1 MEDLPESE
9 DLPNSETELIAATK
23 RLIALMT
30 DNPKFAN
37 APVSVDELR
46 RQLDAFIKARNAE
59 DVAHVAAIQAKA
71 AADKARNAL
80 LEAER
85 KQAKVGGGSSA
96 PPILWN

>member
-1 MEDLPESE
+1 MEDLPDSE
-9 DLPNSETELIAATK
+9 DLPKNETELIAATK

-59 DVAHVAAIQAKA
+59 DVAGSRCGDTGQSGRRQSSERAA
-71 AADKARNAL
+71 
-80 LEAER
+80 
-85 KQAKVGGGSSA
+85 
-96 PPILWN
+96 

>member
-1 MEDLPESE
+1 MEGLPNSE
-9 DLPNSETELIAATK
+9 DLPKSETELIAVAK

-59 DVAHVAAIQAKA
+59 AVAHVAAIQAKA

-85 KQAKVGGGSSA
+85 KQAKAGGGSSA